1 MTRIFLTTIPGGG
14 ADLFVD
20 GRLAEADLAALQAA
34 ELMIAEE
41 RQRQALEET
50 PTKPT
55 PETPTRTLVGL
66 LGARAGGFFA

>member
-1 MTRIFLTTIPGGG
+1 MTRIFLTTIPSG

-20 GRLAEADLAALQAA
+20 GRLAEADLAAFKAA
-34 ELMIAEE
+34 EAAIAVE

-66 LGARAGGFFA
+66 LGARASGWFA